1 MMSVFSERLR
11 TTMEERGFTQIRL
24 SEMTGIPKSAISQYL
39 SDRFKPKRDRTYL
52 ICRVLEVDPAWLL
65 GLSDKKADFRAP
77 NCSQSLSE
85 DEIRLVQY
93 YRDHPEL
100 RDIFRHIIG
109 EDESTTAFR
118 AAKAKCGNI
127 APSREII
134 SDERIK
140 KLKNAPFTDEDV

>member
-1 MMSVFSERLR
+1 MSVFSERLR
-11 TTMEERGFTQIRL
+11 AAMEERGFTQIKL
-24 SEMTGIPKSAISQYL
+24 SEMTDIPKSAISQYL

-65 GLSDKKADFRAP
+65 GLSDKKNDFRAHL
-77 NCSQSLSE
+77 CSQNLSE
-85 DEIRLVQY
+85 DEMRLVQY

-100 RDIFRHIIG
+100 RDIFRHIIS
-109 EDESTTAFR
+109 ENDSTTAFR

-127 APSREII
+127 APFHETL